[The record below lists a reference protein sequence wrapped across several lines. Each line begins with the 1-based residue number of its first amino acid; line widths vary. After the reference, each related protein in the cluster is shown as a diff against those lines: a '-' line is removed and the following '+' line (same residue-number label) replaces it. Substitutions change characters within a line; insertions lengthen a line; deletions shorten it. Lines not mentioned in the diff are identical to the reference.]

1 MEKQELISKIN
12 SALAAEFEV
21 DESVITPDANIK
33 EALELDS
40 LSLVDLVA
48 LMESEFG
55 IKIQGAEMM
64 KIQTFSALYDFVW
77 DKLR

>member
-21 DESVITPDANIK
+21 EESAMKPEATLK
-33 EALELDS
+33 EALQLDS

-55 IKIQGAEMM
+55 IKITGAEMV
-64 KIQTFSALYDFVW
+64 KIQTFSALYDFVYER
-77 DKLR
+77 LN